1 MKRMAMVLVLVLLM
15 VLCAGCGAEKA
26 AGDNGGGEA
35 VPTAAEAAEAEEAPA
50 ETPEPTAEPTPE
62 PTAEPTPEPTATPE
76 PAPQSG
82 SFKAGDYTLYYEV
95 VARDRVAEVV
105 GDLERYADTE
115 GVDMEKNRLFYIHY
129 TSAKKD
135 GKEVRLANAV
145 FGISFGNVRFTVD
158 GKVYTQ
164 PSILMSSGTQTYLSY
179 LIVPAETPDTAA
191 VSIRYN

>member
-15 VLCAGCGAEKA
+15 TLCAGCGAEKA

-35 VPTAAEAAEAEEAPA
+35 VPAAAEAAEAEEAPA
-50 ETPEPTAEPTPE
+50 ETPEPTPE
-62 PTAEPTPEPTATPE
+62 LTAEPTPEPTATPE

-82 SFKAGDYTLYYEV
+82 SFKAGDYTLFYEV

-105 GDLERYADTE
+105 GDLEKYVDTE

>member
-15 VLCAGCGAEKA
+15 TLCAGCGAEKA

-35 VPTAAEAAEAEEAPA
+35 VPAAAEAAEAEEAPA
-50 ETPEPTAEPTPE
+50 ETPEPTPE
-62 PTAEPTPEPTATPE
+62 LTAEPTPEPTATPE

-82 SFKAGDYTLYYEV
+82 SFKAGDYTLFYEV

-105 GDLERYADTE
+105 GDLEKYVDTE
-115 GVDMEKNRLFYIHY
+115 GVDMENNRLFYIHY

>member
-35 VPTAAEAAEAEEAPA
+35 VPTAAEAAEAEEALA
-50 ETPEPTAEPTPE
+50 ETPE

-105 GDLERYADTE
+105 GDLERYVDTE

>member
-15 VLCAGCGAEKA
+15 ALCAGCGAEKA
-26 AGDNGGGEA
+26 AGDNGGEEA
-35 VPTAAEAAEAEEAPA
+35 VPAAAEAAEAPA

-105 GDLERYADTE
+105 GDLERYVDTE

-145 FGISFGNVRFTVD
+145 FGISFGNVCFTVD
-158 GKVYTQ
+158 GTV
-164 PSILMSSGTQTYLSY
+164 
-179 LIVPAETPDTAA
+179 
-191 VSIRYN
+191 

>member
-15 VLCAGCGAEKA
+15 TLCAGCGAEKA

-35 VPTAAEAAEAEEAPA
+35 VPAAAEAAEAEEAPA
-50 ETPEPTAEPTPE
+50 ETP
-62 PTAEPTPEPTATPE
+62 EPTPEPTATPE

-82 SFKAGDYTLYYEV
+82 SFKAGDYTLFYEV

-105 GDLERYADTE
+105 GDLGKYVDTE
-115 GVDMEKNRLFYIHY
+115 GVDMENNRLFYIHY

>member
-50 ETPEPTAEPTPE
+50 ETPEPTPE

-105 GDLERYADTE
+105 GDLERYVDTE

>member
-15 VLCAGCGAEKA
+15 ALCAGCGAEKA

-35 VPTAAEAAEAEEAPA
+35 VPAAAEAAEAEEAPA
-50 ETPEPTAEPTPE
+50 ETPE

-105 GDLERYADTE
+105 GDLEKYVDTE

>member
-15 VLCAGCGAEKA
+15 ALCAGCGAENA

-35 VPTAAEAAEAEEAPA
+35 VPAAAEAAEAEEAPA
-50 ETPEPTAEPTPE
+50 ETPE

-105 GDLERYADTE
+105 GDLERYVDTE
-115 GVDMEKNRLFYIHY
+115 GDDMEKNRLFYIHY

>member
-35 VPTAAEAAEAEEAPA
+35 VPAAAEAAEAEEAPA
-50 ETPEPTAEPTPE
+50 ETPEPTPE

-82 SFKAGDYTLYYEV
+82 SFKAGDYTLFYEV

-105 GDLERYADTE
+105 GDLEKYADTE
-115 GVDMEKNRLFYIHY
+115 GVDMENNRLFYIHY